1 MQHYDPYDDDNQPL
15 SAADAMLRRHGV
27 DINPTPGRFNHR
39 KDVDLTDVQED
50 VLLEVRRQLLDD
62 EPGDSTLEEDDEP
75 LF

>member
-1 MQHYDPYDDDNQPL
+1 MQHSYDPYDDDNQPL

-27 DINPTPGRFNHR
+27 DIPPGRFNHR
-39 KDVDLTDVQED
+39 KDVDLTEVQED

-62 EPGDSTLEEDDEP
+62 EPGDSTLDEEDEP